1 MSAQEFYFKYGV
13 YTSFMANYKAAFKTS
28 EVPAQAVYY
37 SNVKKGP
44 AREGLAVQLK
54 DWNWTP

>member
-54 DWNWTP
+54 D